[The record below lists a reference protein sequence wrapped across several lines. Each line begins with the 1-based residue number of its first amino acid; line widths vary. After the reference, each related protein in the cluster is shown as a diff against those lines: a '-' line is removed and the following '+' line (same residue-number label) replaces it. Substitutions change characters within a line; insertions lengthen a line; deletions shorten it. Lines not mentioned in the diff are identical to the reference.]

1 MAKFIVEIHLD
12 GYDSV
17 EEHDAACAEF
27 MNESL
32 DFSASSVKAT
42 PITDHE
48 GDQLEDMLRKMRK
61 EL

>member
-12 GYDSV
+12 GYSAP

-27 MNESL
+27 INESL
-32 DFSASSVKAT
+32 DFSASSVRAV
-42 PITDHE
+42 PITDYE
-48 GDQLEDMLRKMRK
+48 GDLFEDMLRKMRK